1 MLFCDTSALMKVYI
15 NEVGSAQMVALAR
28 AADSIFVAEI
38 TWVEMR
44 AALAQRVRLQST
56 PVLEADQAL
65 ERLRAEWPQFQK
77 IAADAKLLDEA
88 GDLAAAFGLRA
99 YDSVQLA
106 AASAVHKATLGQM
119 RMCCFDKQM
128 NVAAKVL
135 GMSVFSG
142 E

>member
-1 MLFCDTSALMKVYI
+1 
-15 NEVGSAQMVALAR
+15 MVAQAQSATSL
-28 AADSIFVAEI
+28 FVAEI

-56 PVLEADQAL
+56 LAPDADQAL
-65 ERLRAEWPQFQK
+65 DRLRAEWPQFQK
-77 IAADAKLLDEA
+77 IASDAKLLDTA

-106 AASAVHKATLGQM
+106 AASAVHKATDGHM
-119 RMCCFDKQM
+119 RLCCYDRQM
-128 NVAAKVL
+128 NVASKVL
-135 GMSVFSG
+135 GMAVFSG

>member
-1 MLFCDTSALMKVYI
+1 MLFCDTSALMKLYV
-15 NEVGSAQMVALAR
+15 NEAGSAQMLALAQS
-28 AADSIFVAEI
+28 ATSIFVAEI

-56 PVLEADQAL
+56 PPLAADEALD
-65 ERLRAEWPQFQK
+65 RLRKEWSQFQK
-77 IAADAKLLDEA
+77 IAADAKLLDMA

-106 AASAVHKATLGQM
+106 AASAVHKATSGQM

-135 GMSVFSG
+135 GMTVFSG

>member
-1 MLFCDTSALMKVYI
+1 MKLYI
-15 NEVGSAQMVALAR
+15 NEAGSAPMVAQAQSATSL
-28 AADSIFVAEI
+28 FVAEI

-56 PVLEADQAL
+56 LAPDADQAL
-65 ERLRAEWPQFQK
+65 DRLRAEWPQFQK
-77 IAADAKLLDEA
+77 IASDAKLLDSA

-106 AASAVHKATLGQM
+106 AASAVHKATDGHM
-119 RMCCFDKQM
+119 RFCCYDRQM

-135 GMSVFSG
+135 GMAVFSG